1 MTPAPSPA
9 GPDYVRRHLRFGF
22 WALALFL
29 TLGATLEA
37 LHGFKVGFYLDV
49 SNETRRLMWTLA
61 HAHGG
66 LLALINVVVG
76 VAMRSVP
83 ELTSGA
89 RARLASPLL
98 IAATALLPA
107 GFFLGGVAFY
117 SGDPGVGIALVPPG
131 AACLLASV
139 VQLARACGGVRTN
152 GSTGP

>member
-1 MTPAPSPA
+1 MTPSRPPA
-9 GPDYVRRHLRFGF
+9 APDYVRRHLRFGF

-37 LHGFKVGFYLDV
+37 LHGLKASFYLDV

-66 LLALINVVVG
+66 LLALINVVAG

-83 ELTSGA
+83 ELAAGP

-98 IAATALLPA
+98 IAATVLLPA

-117 SGDPGVGIALVPPG
+117 SGDPGIGIALVPPG
-131 AACLLASV
+131 AACLLLAV
-139 VQLARACGGVRTN
+139 VQLARASASVRTS
-152 GSTGP
+152 GSTEP